1 MNSSFF
7 LDGGVDASNITQRK
21 ESAWQASS
29 SQNASLWQQGYLD
42 TKFKSGDQQLN
53 SFIYGNPLQQKKLS
67 FNIIPRHVNMICG
80 RQRQMRKSTVVIG
93 THEEADQHAE
103 DYTEL
108 SLFSERKEGAQE
120 YISEAFEGA
129 VTSGLNFLHLFPQY
143 NNDPYSGDFHLDNVS
158 FLNILCDPNWKKMDL
173 SDCGF
178 LWRRRWV
185 SKDSA
190 INLMPGR
197 AEEISGMRGMGTKD
211 GKFPL
216 QAELIGLNVSNLMPY
231 DEFYFRDTRE
241 ATMILDPISGESYEF
256 KKREWEDKDTLD
268 QILAREPWLKV
279 VKTQKSTVKLS
290 IAINNREMYLGPNL
304 LGIDRY
310 PLVPVVGYHEPD
322 MPYSY
327 KFRGIVR
334 DLRDPQWLYNRVK
347 VIQLEMMES
356 QPNSGWIYPV
366 DAITD
371 ERAFRQTLNGVLIPL
386 KKGHTHD
393 EIRKIESA
401 HIDDSIFQLS
411 QGLLEDFSKITGV
424 NEELLGASEDD
435 QAGIL
440 AMLRQ
445 SAGLTT
451 LQSLFDRLDYSQ
463 RLLGSIRCE
472 AIQENWTKGKIRSIL
487 KRDVDD
493 SFFFR
498 DVLKYDLAVEEG
510 PYSSTQR
517 QLEFKQMLYMRT
529 ALQMPIDNETIINK
543 SLVFGKK
550 KLIESIKRGE
560 EQQAQQMQ
568 AQAESEAQAQR
579 TEEMTQV
586 AKAKVDL
593 ARSKDLLASVAER
606 QAKINDLE
614 ASADHKLAQS
624 DLDIIRLAME
634 LENVEFGQLK
644 AAFELNQMMKESSR
658 EQQQMSVGG

>member
-1 MNSSFF
+1 MNPSYYV
-7 LDGGVDASNITQRK
+7 DGGSDSANMTARK
-21 ESAWQASS
+21 EFAWTSAN
-29 SQNASLWQQGYLD
+29 SQNAALWQQGYLD
-42 TKFKSGDQQLN
+42 TKFKAGDQQLTN
-53 SFIYGNPLQQKKLS
+53 FVYGNPTPLQKKLS

-80 RQRQMRKSTVVIG
+80 RQRQMRKSTIVIG
-93 THEEADQHAE
+93 THEEADQEAE

-108 SLFSERKEGAQE
+108 TLFSERKEGAQE

-129 VTSGLNFLHLFPQY
+129 ITTGLNFLHLFPQY
-143 NNDPYSGDFHLDNVS
+143 TNDPYSGDFSLDSVS

-173 SDCGF
+173 SDCAY

-185 SKDSA
+185 NRESA

-197 AEEISGMRGMGTKD
+197 ENEIKNMRPMGIKD

-216 QAELIGLNVSNLMPY
+216 QAELVGLNVSNLMPY
-231 DEFYFRDTRE
+231 DEFYFQDTRE

-256 KKREWEDKDTLD
+256 KQRPWEPEDTLD
-268 QILAREPWLKV
+268 RILAKEPWLKV
-279 VKTQKSTVKLS
+279 HKTRKPTVKLS
-290 IAINNREMYLGPNL
+290 IALNNRELYLGPNL

-310 PLVPVVGYHEPD
+310 PMVPVVGYHEPD

-411 QGLLEDFSKITGV
+411 QNLLEDFSKITGV

-440 AMLRQ
+440 AMVRQ

-451 LQSLFDRLDYSQ
+451 LQSVFDRLDYSQ

-493 SFFFR
+493 RFFFK
-498 DVLKYDLAVEEG
+498 DVMKLNLAVEEG

-517 QLEFKQMLYMRT
+517 QLEFKQMLYLRT
-529 ALQMPIDNETIINK
+529 ALEMPISNETIINK

-550 KLIESIKRGE
+550 KLVEELKQGE
-560 EQQAQQMQ
+560 QQQAQQMQ
-568 AQAESEAQAQR
+568 AQAQSEAQAQR
-579 TEEMTQV
+579 SEEIVKV
-586 AKAKVDL
+586 AKAKLDL
-593 ARSKDLLASVAER
+593 AKARESEAKVVEIHSGAEQK
-606 QAKINDLE
+606 QA
-614 ASADHKLAQS
+614 AA
-624 DLDIIRLAME
+624 DLDLVKSMIGLEDMQFAQFRNSFEMADFIRTSNLSHQQ
-634 LENVEFGQLK
+634 NQ
-644 AAFELNQMMKESSR
+644 NQMAL
-658 EQQQMSVGG
+658 GGV

>member
-1 MNSSFF
+1 MNPSYYI
-7 LDGGVDASNITQRK
+7 DGGADSANMTARK
-21 ESAWQASS
+21 NFCWESWS
-29 SQNASLWQQGYLD
+29 SQNAALWQQGYLD
-42 TKFKSGDQQLN
+42 TKFKAGDQQLTN
-53 SFIYGNPLQQKKLS
+53 FVYGNPTPLQKKLS

-80 RQRQMRKSTVVIG
+80 RQRQMRKSTIVIG
-93 THEEADQHAE
+93 THEEADQEAE

-108 SLFSERKEGAQE
+108 TLYSERKEGAQE

-129 VTSGLNFLHLFPQY
+129 ITTGLSFLHLFPQY
-143 NNDPYSGDFHLDNVS
+143 TNDPYSGEFSLDNVS
-158 FLNILCDPNWKKMDL
+158 FLNILCDPNWKKMDM
-173 SDCGF
+173 SDCYG

-185 SKDSA
+185 NRDSA
-190 INLMPGR
+190 INLIPGR
-197 AEEISGMRGMGTKD
+197 EDEIKNMRAMGIKD

-216 QAELIGLNVSNLMPY
+216 QAELVGLNVSNLMPY
-231 DEFYFRDTRE
+231 DEFYFQDTRE

-256 KKREWEDKDTLD
+256 KKRPWEPEDTLD
-268 QILAREPWLKV
+268 RILAKEPWLKV
-279 VKTQKSTVKLS
+279 HKTRKPTVKLS
-290 IAINNREMYLGPNL
+290 IALNNRELYLGPNL

-386 KKGHTHD
+386 KKGHKAD
-393 EIRKIESA
+393 EIQKIQSA

-440 AMLRQ
+440 AMVRQ

-451 LQSLFDRLDYSQ
+451 LQSVFDRLDYSQ

-472 AIQENWTKGKIRSIL
+472 AMQENWTKGKIRSIL
-487 KRDVDD
+487 KRDVDEK
-493 SFFFR
+493 FFFK
-498 DVLKYDLAVEEG
+498 DVLKLNLAVEEG

-517 QLEFKQMLYMRT
+517 QLEFKQMLYLRT
-529 ALQMPIDNETIINK
+529 ALEMPISNETIINK

-550 KLIESIKRGE
+550 KLIEELKQG
-560 EQQAQQMQ
+560 EQQKAQQMQ
-568 AQAESEAQAQR
+568 AQAQSEAQAQR
-579 TEEMTQV
+579 SEEIVKV
-586 AKAKVDL
+586 AKAKLDL
-593 ARSKDLLASVAER
+593 AKARESEAKVVEIHSGAEQK
-606 QAKINDLE
+606 QA
-614 ASADHKLAQS
+614 AA
-624 DLDIIRLAME
+624 DLDLVKSMIGLEDMQFTQFRNSFEMADFIRTSNLSHQQ
-634 LENVEFGQLK
+634 NQ
-644 AAFELNQMMKESSR
+644 NQMAL
-658 EQQQMSVGG
+658 GGV